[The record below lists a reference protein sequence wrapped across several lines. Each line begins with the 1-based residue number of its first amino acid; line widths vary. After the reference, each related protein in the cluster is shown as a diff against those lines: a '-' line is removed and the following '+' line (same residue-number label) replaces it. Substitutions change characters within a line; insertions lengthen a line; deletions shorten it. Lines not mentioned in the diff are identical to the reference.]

1 MRVDGRE
8 LDQLRKIEII
18 PDFLDHPAGSVLI
31 SCGQTRV
38 LCTASVEDGVPK
50 FRRDSGGGW
59 LTAEY
64 AMLPASTHERSG
76 REVNRGRQGGRTLEI
91 QRLIGRSLRAVTNL
105 EVLGERTIILDCD
118 VIQAD
123 GGTRTASVS
132 GAFIALGLALFK
144 LKPEMGDAWKPLR
157 SRLAAVSVGIVKG
170 EPMLDLNYPEDF
182 TADVDMNIVMTD
194 KDELVEIQ
202 GTAEEHPFSRQKM
215 ALLLD
220 LAEKGV
226 AEIIEQ
232 SEKEVFAGRLD
243 GLIV

>member
-1 MRVDGRE
+1 MRADGRNP
-8 LDQLRKIEII
+8 DQLREIKII

-38 LCTASVEDGVPK
+38 ICSASVEDGVPK

-105 EVLGERTIILDCD
+105 DDLGERTIILDCD

-132 GAFIALGLALFK
+132 GAFVALGLALLK
-144 LKPEMGDAWKPLR
+144 LKPKMGEDWKPLR
-157 SRLAAVSVGIVKG
+157 SRLAAVSVGMVKG
-170 EPMLDLNYPEDF
+170 EALLDLNYPEDS
-182 TADVDMNIVMTD
+182 TADVDMNVIMTD
-194 KDELVEIQ
+194 KDERVEIQ
-202 GTAEEHPFSRQKM
+202 GTAEERPFSRQKM
-215 ALLLD
+215 SLMLD
-220 LAEKGV
+220 LAEKGI
-226 AEIIEQ
+226 AAIIKQ
-232 SEKEVFAGRLD
+232 SENEIFQGRLNS
-243 GLIV
+243 LIL